1 MADKIALDLRGE
13 RFSIDRDN
21 LMALPESI
29 LLCLFP
35 NGVVL
40 NPTRQQTGG
49 LGTEG
54 ITGQTE
60 EEDVYFVDVSLLSLP
75 FDLTTRSSEWGH

>member
-1 MADKIALDLRGE
+1 MADKIALDLRGD
-13 RFSIDRDN
+13 RFSIEREN

-40 NPTRQQTGG
+40 NPQRQQQQSG
-49 LGTEG
+49 EG
-54 ITGQTE
+54 EEAQVD
-60 EEDVYFVDVSLLSLP
+60 EEDVYFVDVCYFGFVLEP
-75 FDLTTRSSEWGH
+75 QSESVL